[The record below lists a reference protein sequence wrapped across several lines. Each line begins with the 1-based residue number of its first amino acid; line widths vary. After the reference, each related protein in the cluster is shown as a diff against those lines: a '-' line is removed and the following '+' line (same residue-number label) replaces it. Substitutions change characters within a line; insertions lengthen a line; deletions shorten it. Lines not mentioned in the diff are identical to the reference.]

1 MDTDIKQIYE
11 EHFGDVYKYV
21 FSLTKNKELA
31 EDVTADT
38 FMKAIK
44 NIGSFRGECELK
56 VWLFGIAKN
65 TYRSMLRKDKNLS
78 DEEIPEAAPDLSEGV
93 QTKVEKRLTSAELH
107 KILHTLEEPY
117 KEVFTL
123 RVFGELSFR
132 EIGELFEKSEHWACV
147 TFHRAKEKIQE
158 KYEKA
163 YTQKK

>member
-11 EHFGDVYKYV
+11 DYFGDVYKYV

-38 FMKAIK
+38 FMKAMK

-65 TYRSMLRKDKNLS
+65 TCRSLLRKNHFLS
-78 DEEIPEAAPDLSEGV
+78 GEEIPENSPEPSESV
-93 QTKVEKRLTSAELH
+93 QTEVENHCTSSDLH

-117 KEVFTL
+117 KEIFTL

-132 EIGELFEKSEHWACV
+132 EIGALFEKSEHWACV
-147 TFHRAKEKIQE
+147 TFHRAKEKIQSKYKTE
-158 KYEKA
+158 KEL
-163 YTQKK
+163 